1 MAARHYHQFFGE
13 SATDVGN
20 GYTPPADQD
29 GEDDLRFASTPA
41 LILSGEFR
49 LYYRPWYDSSYI
61 TESGEWGSRRTL
73 LSVDS
78 VDGMLEFAVY
88 NSSAGGATSSVAVA
102 LDGVILVEQEVT
114 FSAKQEL
121 TLTFDAAAGTVTA
134 AGATTGNGT
143 ATGDTW
149 DVADGEMRLGGLVDS
164 GMSARGWVSIPYA
177 VV

>member
-1 MAARHYHQFFGE
+1 MAARHYGQFFGD
-13 SATDVGN
+13 SATDEGN

-29 GEDDLRFASTPA
+29 AEDDLRFATTPP
-41 LILSGEFR
+41 LVLSGEFR
-49 LYYRPWYDSSYI
+49 IYYRPWYDSSYI

-88 NSSAGGATSSVAVA
+88 NTSSGGALSSVAVA
-102 LDGVILVEQEVT
+102 LDGVIQVEREIS
-114 FSAKQEL
+114 FSSKQEL
-121 TLTFDAAAGTVTA
+121 TLTFDAAAGTVTVE
-134 AGATTGNGT
+134 GATTGDGTTTGT
-143 ATGDTW
+143 AW

-164 GMSARGWVSIPYA
+164 SMSARGWVSIPYA